1 MSIAPLGIVL
11 IGAGRIG
18 QLHARNISRNP
29 RARLLC
35 VLEQDNERAET
46 VAEMTGCRI
55 LSELE
60 EALAFPAVEAVYIC
74 SPTDTHVD
82 YVLRSVEA
90 GKYVFCEKP
99 IDLDLERAKAC
110 VGKLG
115 ERASRVMMGFNRR
128 FDPSLAAI
136 RHSVLQ
142 GEIGVLEQIL
152 VISRDPAPPPQ
163 LYVSQSGGIFR
174 DMTIHDFDT
183 VRSFIPFEFVT
194 VFAHGSCLFSDDIRA
209 FNDYDTVSVQLI
221 GPGGETCSILNS
233 RRCCYGFEQRIEIFG
248 SIGTIALENPRP
260 VSVKRFIKEGESR
273 GPLYDFFPQRYASSY
288 EHLLDDFVS
297 KARSDEPFSVTI
309 QDGLRALTLA
319 EAAGRSAEGHL
330 PISISALS

>member
-1 MSIAPLGIVL
+1 MSIAPLGIAL

-18 QLHARNISRNP
+18 QLHARNLIRNP

-35 VLEQDNERAET
+35 VLEQDTERAKS
-46 VAEMTGCRI
+46 VAEMAGCQMV
-55 LSELE
+55 SEFE
-60 EALAFPAVEAVYIC
+60 EAIDLPGVEAVYIC

-90 GKYVFCEKP
+90 GKHVFCEKP
-99 IDLDLERAKAC
+99 VDLDLERAKAC
-110 VGKLG
+110 VQHLG
-115 ERASRVMMGFNRR
+115 DRATRVMMGFNRR

-136 RHSVLQ
+136 RRAVQ
-142 GEIGVLEQIL
+142 EGDIGAIEQIV

-183 VRSFIPFEFVT
+183 VRSIVPFEFGT

-221 GPGGETCSILNS
+221 GPGGETCTILNS
-233 RRCCYGFEQRIEIFG
+233 RRCSYGFEQRIEIFG
-248 SIGTIALENPRP
+248 SAGTIALENPRP
-260 VSVKRFIKEGESR
+260 TNVRWFTKEGEKR
-273 GPLYDFFPQRYASSY
+273 GPLYEFFPQRYASSY
-288 EHLLDDFVS
+288 ERLLDDFVS

-309 QDGLRALTLA
+309 HDGLRSLALA
-319 EAAGRSAEGHL
+319 EAARRSADNRL
-330 PISISALS
+330 PISMSAIS

>member
-1 MSIAPLGIVL
+1 MSTAPLGIAL

-35 VLEQDNERAET
+35 VLEQDDERAKS
-46 VAEMTGCRI
+46 VAEMTGSRI
-55 LSELE
+55 VSELE
-60 EALAFPAVEAVYIC
+60 EALALPGVEAVYIC

-99 IDLDLERAKAC
+99 VDLDLERATAC
-110 VGKLG
+110 VRQLG
-115 ERASRVMMGFNRR
+115 DRASRVMMGFNRR

-136 RHSVLQ
+136 RRSVLQ
-142 GEIGVLEQIL
+142 GEIGALEQIV

-209 FNDYDTVSVQLI
+209 YNDYDTVSVQLI
-221 GPGGETCSILNS
+221 GPGGETCNILNS
-233 RRCCYGFEQRIEIFG
+233 RRCSYGFEQRIEIFG
-248 SIGTIALENPRP
+248 STGTIALENPRP
-260 VSVKRFIKEGESR
+260 ISVKRFTKEGESR
-273 GPLYDFFPQRYASSY
+273 GPLYEFFPQRYASSY

-297 KARSDEPFSVTI
+297 KAQSHEPFAVTV
-309 QDGLRALTLA
+309 QDGLRSLALA
-319 EAAGRSAEGHL
+319 EAARRSADNHI
-330 PISISALS
+330 PISISEIS